1 MSKYSA
7 LLDAVQAV
15 GPSTIRCSGI
25 GYSGRRGHLGSSED
39 AVHIEQAKS
48 WRAPGLIIYT
58 HNEHS
63 ALNYLLRTRGN
74 FSP

>member
-25 GYSGRRGHLGSSED
+25 CYPGRRGHLGWSED
-39 AVHIEQAKS
+39 AVHI
-48 WRAPGLIIYT
+48 
-58 HNEHS
+58 
-63 ALNYLLRTRGN
+63 
-74 FSP
+74 